1 MFEEDLS
8 FKQETASDPDWSPN
22 FSGGG
27 ELRFQDLINTQSD
40 SLDGIYESEG
50 KQLDTEQMILDPAL
64 FYLQGTWHNYAKSNQ
79 MDPVGSLIAFKSYPR
94 PGKISPTKIRFPR
107 IRAFC
112 KMEEKGMEGCTSPT
126 ASSPQFLRTVMNG
139 PSIQETGDWDLIQGC
154 PASR

>member
-1 MFEEDLS
+1 
-8 FKQETASDPDWSPN
+8 
-22 FSGGG
+22 
-27 ELRFQDLINTQSD
+27 
-40 SLDGIYESEG
+40 
-50 KQLDTEQMILDPAL
+50 MILDPAL

-154 PASR
+154 PASRWIISECLHQPPTETGEVAMKKTAYQRLANKLD